1 MKALEKY
8 FLARMEIEDAL
19 LSKNKLN
26 LRNQHFESSGLIILE
41 RTLQKYCC
49 KYGLHTYM

>member
-1 MKALEKY
+1 
-8 FLARMEIEDAL
+8 MEIEDAL

-41 RTLQKYCC
+41 RTLQK